1 MKKKRGV
8 REEVKERVKM
18 ILVTTNIRLKKEWA
32 LLNAILENENKF
44 FTAAVILSA
53 VANGR
58 FVLTMSWQIV
68 APALVTSLSS
78 VLYHWILL

>member
-18 ILVTTNIRLKKEWA
+18 ILVTTNIRLKKEGA

-53 VANGR
+53 VAKR
-58 FVLTMSWQIV
+58 MIALTMSWLII
-68 APALVTSLSS
+68 APALVMPLSS
-78 VLYHWILL
+78 VLYHWILH

>member
-1 MKKKRGV
+1 M
-8 REEVKERVKM
+8 
-18 ILVTTNIRLKKEWA
+18 KKEWG
-32 LLNAILENENKF
+32 LLDVIFENENII

-78 VLYHWILL
+78 VFYHWILL

>member
-8 REEVKERVKM
+8 REEVKERVK

-53 VANGR
+53 VAKR
-58 FVLTMSWQIV
+58 MIALTMSWLII
-68 APALVTSLSS
+68 APALVMPLSS
-78 VLYHWILL
+78 VLYHWILH